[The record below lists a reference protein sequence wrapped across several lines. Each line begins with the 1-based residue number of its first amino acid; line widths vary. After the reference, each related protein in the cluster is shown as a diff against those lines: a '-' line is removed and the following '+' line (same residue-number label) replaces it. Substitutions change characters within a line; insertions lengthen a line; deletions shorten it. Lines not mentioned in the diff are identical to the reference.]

1 MTPAAGR
8 STAWSGVA
16 IVALYL
22 VAVALA
28 PPQPGA
34 RLLYDGPVPLAPYR
48 WVSPPPDLAAA
59 NQPPSSGTAAIT
71 LGAIESMPGD
81 ASTEDEQAAITVPD
95 GAIPLRPGERAAT
108 VRLVPLDPRAIAP
121 APRGLK
127 FDGNAYDIT
136 ASYARSGRPV
146 RLTKSATVVLRY
158 PVHATALLRARA
170 GGWIRLRAT
179 RFPMTQQLAG
189 ATDRLGVFVAAAP
202 AGFAAAGL
210 WVWGASLL
218 AIAAV
223 LSAAAALRAR
233 RRRGTRREDVPR
245 PRA

>member
-81 ASTEDEQAAITVPD
+81 ASTEDEQ
-95 GAIPLRPGERAAT
+95 AAT